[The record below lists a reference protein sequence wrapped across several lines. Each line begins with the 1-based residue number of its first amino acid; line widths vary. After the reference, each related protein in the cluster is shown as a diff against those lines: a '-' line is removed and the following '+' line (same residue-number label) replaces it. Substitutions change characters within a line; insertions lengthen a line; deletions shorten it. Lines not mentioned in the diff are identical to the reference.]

1 MSIQQYILES
11 PSSCGTVGTH
21 RYVGCSRFFVFFM
34 SNKCS
39 ATLPSSVI
47 IQPLV
52 LFNAIKIELYQ

>member
-11 PSSCGTVGTH
+11 PSSCGTGDTH
-21 RYVGCSRFFVFFM
+21 KCVGCGCFFFM
-34 SNKCS
+34 SSKCS
-39 ATLPSSVI
+39 ATLLSSVI